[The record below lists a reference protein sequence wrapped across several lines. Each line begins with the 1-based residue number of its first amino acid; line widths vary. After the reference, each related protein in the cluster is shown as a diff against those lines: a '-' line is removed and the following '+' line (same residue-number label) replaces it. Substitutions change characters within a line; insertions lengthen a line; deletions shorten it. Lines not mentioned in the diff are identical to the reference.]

1 MKQGWEIIKLII
13 TQLSPIA
20 MTMAF
25 LIVLYSIL
33 Q

>member
-1 MKQGWEIIKLII
+1 MMKAWETVKVIIAH
-13 TQLSPIA
+13 LSPIA